1 MGLKEVLF
9 SFLLATQKRNLD
21 QQEVKE
27 LDFILFTFFMK
38 IIFVVNCDTPLQ
50 VVQEYERAVIFRLG
64 RLKQGGAK
72 VQSKLP

>member
-1 MGLKEVLF
+1 MGPKEVLF
-9 SFLLATQKRNLD
+9 SFLNLATQKKQSPGQTGSYRIG
-21 QQEVKE
+21 
-27 LDFILFTFFMK
+27 FYTFHFLYEGY
-38 IIFVVNCDTPLQ
+38 ICCDTPLQ